1 MHALIKLILSVF
13 GSGFLPK
20 IPGTWGSLATIPF
33 LLLFAELP
41 RLTVC
46 IIFVTSLIIGLFVCY
61 RYYQQKDATFDAG
74 WIVIDEDLG
83 LFLAWLPFYWVGQTD
98 AVSLFTLFV
107 TFRVFDIIKIY
118 PANWID
124 AQKSRWWAVIGDD
137 LVSGI
142 YAAGASYFLIPYLSK
157 VLG

>member
-1 MHALIKLILSVF
+1 
-13 GSGFLPK
+13 
-20 IPGTWGSLATIPF
+20 
-33 LLLFAELP
+33 
-41 RLTVC
+41 
-46 IIFVTSLIIGLFVCY
+46 
-61 RYYQQKDATFDAG
+61 
-74 WIVIDEDLG
+74 
-83 LFLAWLPFYWVGQTD
+83 LAWLPFYWVGQTD